1 MAAGTTLAL
10 FALAACGSG
19 SSSGGAS
26 TAPSTSTVV
35 STASSAAP
43 AAKGKVVIGTFDFN
57 ESKILA
63 NLYSLALIKAGYTT
77 EVKTVGAREITE
89 PALEKGSSDGGVD
102 VVPEYLATFTE
113 FLNGKKNGKN
123 PKALASGDV
132 DATLAA
138 VHPLANGY
146 GITVLKPSAAT
157 DENA

>member
-1 MAAGTTLAL
+1 MAPAPAP
-10 FALAACGSG
+10 AAR
-19 SSSGGAS
+19 
-26 TAPSTSTVV
+26 APRPRRPPPP

-102 VVPEYLATFTE
+102 VVPEYLAT
-113 FLNGKKNGKN
+113 
-123 PKALASGDV
+123 
-132 DATLAA
+132 
-138 VHPLANGY
+138 VHRVPEQQEERQECRRRRLG
-146 GITVLKPSAAT
+146 
-157 DENA
+157 